1 MSRAPRQP
9 RAPRGRVVIVGSS
22 PDLGG
27 LAPRVVH
34 AEDLFD
40 AMGQVTSASAAETV
54 AAVVLP
60 ASMLDGP
67 GSVALEAFRRIDPS
81 LRVIAVAG
89 SDAERARLEQAPNG
103 FDRILR
109 QPLNAARLAEALD
122 ESAAPGAP
130 EVAAGAPPDPSEG
143 APRTARRRAPGREPE
158 EPRFV
163 ESIEISPASAPPPQG
178 DLGDTDLVHA
188 LLTSPLG
195 LRELALRLI
204 AQQTG
209 WNDLALAPQPSAE
222 KGSAVEVRYGA
233 RCYGILTSTAADRGK
248 LQRWAEWLAGWLALD
263 QAYRDYRDMAYRD
276 DLTGAWN
283 RRYYGAFMRQVLP
296 RAARA
301 RRAVTVL
308 FFDIDGF
315 KRYND
320 QFGHEAGDEILK
332 ETVRLLESVIR
343 SGDRVCRIGGD
354 EFVVVFCDL
363 EGPRS
368 PGSNPPEAVEQIA
381 ARFQEQIWGI
391 KFPKLGIDAPG
402 TLSISG
408 GLATFPWDGNDPQ
421 SLLRHADQLALQ
433 SKRSGKNVI
442 TMGPGAQRQRRERD
456 GRPH

>member
-1 MSRAPRQP
+1 MSRAPRPP

-22 PDLGG
+22 PDLGS

-40 AMGQVTSASAAETV
+40 AMGQVTSARAAGTV

-122 ESAAPGAP
+122 EGAAP
-130 EVAAGAPPDPSEG
+130 
-143 APRTARRRAPGREPE
+143 APRREPE

-163 ESIEISPASAPPPQG
+163 ESIEISPAAAAAPPG

-195 LRELALRLI
+195 LRDLALRLI

-456 GRPH
+456 DHPH